1 MNTIIPMVALVSLGC
16 VSLSPI
22 LEYFCSD
29 DLYGENTVT
38 TIKLILVMFLAT
50 SSILFTTPKASLAY
64 IDGDTDTTGICNPS
78 YVDIDG
84 INFVLSADIPQIEE
98 AQIMADFENMFK
110 KKNIQNLKKEGFSI
124 EVSKQRNPQ
133 RKNILNVTFY
143 LSYAAKEDFT
153 LPLAS
158 NVLVLWTELETE
170 LSPKRENLYN
180 RIQQELPSFLRTTL
194 KGDSIKLQSKVNYLT
209 FDDVGHISPSYF
221 GGIMSGNLS
230 NVLCSVFYNNAGKYC
245 ANSNSFSYTDL
256 KPVKK
261 ACIQDIK

>member
-1 MNTIIPMVALVSLGC
+1 ML
-16 VSLSPI
+16 
-22 LEYFCSD
+22 
-29 DLYGENTVT
+29 
-38 TIKLILVMFLAT
+38 LAT

-64 IDGDTDTTGICNPS
+64 MGSDTDTPGICNPR
-78 YVDIDG
+78 YVDIEG
-84 INFVLSADIPQIEE
+84 INFILNADIPQIEE
-98 AQIMADFENMFK
+98 ARIMADFENMFK
-110 KKNIQNLKKEGFSI
+110 KKNIQNFKKEGFSI

-180 RIQQELPSFLRTTL
+180 RIQQELPSFLRIAL
-194 KGDSIKLQSKVNYLT
+194 KGDSIKLKSKVNYFSLDKTENLT
-209 FDDVGHISPSYF
+209 SMHL
-221 GGIMSGNLS
+221 GGIMSKNLS
-230 NVLCSVFYNNAGKYC
+230 NVLCSVLYNNAGKYC
-245 ANSNSFSYTDL
+245 ANSNSFSYTAL
-256 KPVKK
+256 KPVKR

>member
-1 MNTIIPMVALVSLGC
+1 MTA
-16 VSLSPI
+16 
-22 LEYFCSD
+22 
-29 DLYGENTVT
+29 
-38 TIKLILVMFLAT
+38 IKLILVTLLAT
-50 SSILFTTPKASLAY
+50 SSILFTIPKASLAY
-64 IDGDTDTTGICNPS
+64 LGGDTDTPGVCNPL
-78 YVDIDG
+78 YVDIEG
-84 INFVLSADIPQIEE
+84 INFILNADIPQIEE
-98 AQIMADFENMFK
+98 DQILADFENMFK
-110 KKNIQNLKKEGFSI
+110 KKNIQNFKKEGFSI
-124 EVSKQRNPQ
+124 EVSKQRNSQ

-180 RIQQELPSFLRTTL
+180 RIQQEWPSFLRTAL
-194 KGDSIKLQSKVNYLT
+194 KGDSIKLKSKVNYLT

-221 GGIMSGNLS
+221 GGIMNKNLS
-230 NVLCSVFYNNAGKYC
+230 NVLCSVLYNNAGKYC
-245 ANSNSFSYTDL
+245 ADSNSFSYTAL